1 MHSIVLHTEQTRV
14 TRQWICISRDRLT
27 VKFLRRIWYVHA
39 SSSETLPSDLCS
51 YVPHAC
57 ILLSFSSM
65 QNPSELLIF
74 IHFVCKIVSFTVFDV
89 SQQYS
94 QRLLLN
100 PVLNRHWSVPW
111 ARWIHS
117 TPSNHISL
125 IIPPPTHPRTR
136 LPRVRFSSG
145 FLIKSF
151 RAYLICL
158 MHAAFPAHPILDL
171 NTVIIFGDD

>member
-57 ILLSFSSM
+57 VLLSFSST
-65 QNPSELLIF
+65 QNPSELLTF
-74 IHFVCKIVSFTVFDV
+74 IHFVCKFVSFTLLDV

-111 ARWIHS
+111 ARWILS

-125 IIPPPTHPRTR
+125 IIPPTYPPTDT
-136 LPRVRFSSG
+136 SSKG
-145 FLIKSF
+145 SLHASWSNLFVHILSVSCMLHSLLIPS
-151 RAYLICL
+151 
-158 MHAAFPAHPILDL
+158 
-171 NTVIIFGDD
+171 